1 MKRMAAGLPSAVVG
15 SIRVGPLVLALV
27 MWTMVPATGSA
38 QTPSP
43 LQEWQYP
50 GGISLYSLFM
60 PEIPKWRTT
69 LGLAE
74 VVQPRYAGSHA
85 YRLQSG
91 PVIDVRYFDVA
102 FASVGEGLGVNF
114 LHGKHYRVGMALG
127 YDLGRGLTN
136 YYERPRGFGDI
147 PPAPVVKL
155 FGSYVIS
162 KGLPLILRA
171 DVRQFVGGADGAIGD
186 LEVFMPLPGSSA
198 NLIMLAG
205 PSITFADRLY
215 QSKEFGISAAQSA
228 ASGFPQFNAYGS
240 ANAVGMGFSATWIFR
255 EHWLVNTE
263 AAVDRLLGS
272 GAVSPVTTSKLQE
285 TVAVSFSY
293 RWESA
298 SK

>member
-1 MKRMAAGLPSAVVG
+1 MNTTRRIPTVARGAVVPLLLVLCAWWPRMAP
-15 SIRVGPLVLALV
+15 
-27 MWTMVPATGSA
+27 A

-60 PEIPKWRTT
+60 PEIPEWRTT

-74 VVQPRYAGSHA
+74 VVQPRYAGSQS
-85 YRLQSG
+85 YRFQTG

-102 FASVGEGLGVNF
+102 FASVGEGLGVNV
-114 LHGKHYRVGMALG
+114 LHGTHYRLGMALG

-147 PPAPVVKL
+147 APAPVVKL

-186 LEVFMPLPGSSA
+186 LEAFMPLPGSSET
-198 NLIMLAG
+198 LIMLAG

-215 QSKEFGISAAQSA
+215 QSKEFGISAAQSR

-240 ANAVGMGFSATWIFR
+240 ANAAGVGFSGTWIFR
-255 EHWLVNTE
+255 KHWLLNAE
-263 AAVDRLLGS
+263 AATDLLLGS
-272 GAVSPVTTSKLQE
+272 SAASPVTTSKVQG
-285 TVAVSFSY
+285 TVALSFAYWWTSP
-293 RWESA
+293 SP
-298 SK
+298 

>member
-1 MKRMAAGLPSAVVG
+1 MQRLSMRPPWLVV
-15 SIRVGPLVLALV
+15 VACVLWAC
-27 MWTMVPATGSA
+27 VPRLTHA

-60 PEIPKWRTT
+60 PEAPKWRTT

-74 VVQPRYAGSHA
+74 VVQPRYAGSQS
-85 YRLQSG
+85 YRFQSG
-91 PVIDVRYFDVA
+91 PVIDVRYFDLA

-114 LHGKHYRVGMALG
+114 LHGAHYRVGAAVG

-155 FGSYVIS
+155 FASYAIS
-162 KGLPLILRA
+162 RGLPLVLRV

-186 LEVFMPLPGSSA
+186 FEAFMPLPGSSA

-215 QSKEFGISAAQSA
+215 QRKEFGISAAQSA
-228 ASGFPQFNAYGS
+228 ASGFPRFSAYGS
-240 ANAVGMGFSATWIFR
+240 ANAAGLGFSATWTFR
-255 EHWLVNTE
+255 EHWLLNTE
-263 AAVDRLLGS
+263 AAIDRLLGS
-272 GAVSPVTTSKLQE
+272 GAVSPVTTSKFQG
-285 TVAVSFSY
+285 TVALSVAY
-293 RWESA
+293 RWQSA
-298 SK
+298 AE

>member
-1 MKRMAAGLPSAVVG
+1 VTALWLATAAVVLWG
-15 SIRVGPLVLALV
+15 CAPRVAG
-27 MWTMVPATGSA
+27 A

-60 PEIPKWRTT
+60 PETPKWRTT

-74 VVQPRYAGSHA
+74 VVQPRYAGSQS
-85 YRLQSG
+85 YRFQSG
-91 PVIDVRYFDVA
+91 PVIDVRYFDLA

-114 LHGKHYRVGMALG
+114 LHGTHYRVGMAVG

-147 PPAPVVKL
+147 APAPVFKL
-155 FGSYVIS
+155 FASYAIS
-162 KGLPLILRA
+162 KGLPLVLRI

-186 LEVFMPLPGSSA
+186 LEAFMPLPGSST
-198 NLIMLAG
+198 NLILLAG

-215 QSKEFGISAAQSA
+215 QRKEFGISAAQSA

-255 EHWLVNTE
+255 EHWLLNTE

-272 GAVSPVTTSKLQE
+272 GAVSPVTTSKFQG
-285 TVAVSFSY
+285 TVALSFAY

>member
-1 MKRMAAGLPSAVVG
+1 MVLLSIWLPRIA
-15 SIRVGPLVLALV
+15 
-27 MWTMVPATGSA
+27 SA

-60 PEIPKWRTT
+60 PEIPEWRTT

-74 VVQPRYAGSHA
+74 VVQPRYAGSQS
-85 YRLQSG
+85 YRFQTG

-114 LHGKHYRVGMALG
+114 LRGSHYRVGVAVG

-147 PPAPVVKL
+147 QPAPVVKL

-186 LEVFMPLPGSSA
+186 LEAFMPLPGSSA
-198 NLIMLAG
+198 TLIMLAG

-215 QSKEFGISAAQSA
+215 QSKEFGISAAQSR

-240 ANAVGMGFSATWIFR
+240 ANAVGMGFSGTWIFR
-255 EHWLVNTE
+255 TNWLLNVE
-263 AAVDRLLGS
+263 GAADGLLGS
-272 GAVSPVTTSKLQE
+272 GAASPVTTSRLQG
-285 TVAVSFSY
+285 TVALSFAY
-293 RWESA
+293 RWESS

>member
-1 MKRMAAGLPSAVVG
+1 VSSTALSTTALFC
-15 SIRVGPLVLALV
+15 VL
-27 MWTMVPATGSA
+27 WGCNPRITSA

-69 LGLAE
+69 LGLAASA
-74 VVQPRYAGSHA
+74 QPTYAGSKSYQLRA
-85 YRLQSG
+85 G

-114 LHGKHYRVGMALG
+114 LHGTHYRVGMAVG

-147 PPAPVVKL
+147 PPAPVIKL

-186 LEVFMPLPGSSA
+186 LEAFMPLPGSSA

-263 AAVDRLLGS
+263 GAVARLLGS
-272 GAVSPVTTSKLQE
+272 SAVSPVTTSKLQA
-285 TVAVSFSY
+285 TVALSFAY
-293 RWESA
+293 RWETA
-298 SK
+298 AK

>member
-1 MKRMAAGLPSAVVG
+1 MRTMRRKPSPALWLAAVAGVLWGCGPS
-15 SIRVGPLVLALV
+15 I
-27 MWTMVPATGSA
+27 TFA

-60 PEIPKWRTT
+60 PEAPKWRTT

-74 VVQPRYAGSHA
+74 VVQPRYAGSQS
-85 YRLQSG
+85 YRFQTG
-91 PVIDVRYFDVA
+91 PVIDVRYHDLA

-114 LHGKHYRVGMALG
+114 LHGAHYRVGMAVG

-155 FGSYVIS
+155 FASYAIS
-162 KGLPLILRA
+162 KGLPLVLRI

-186 LEVFMPLPGSSA
+186 FEAFMPLPGSSA

-215 QSKEFGISAAQSA
+215 QRKEFGISAAQSA

-255 EHWLVNTE
+255 EHWLINTE

-272 GAVSPVTTSKLQE
+272 GAASPVTTSKFQG
-285 TVAVSFSY
+285 TVAVSFAY

-298 SK
+298 AK

>member
-1 MKRMAAGLPSAVVG
+1 MAVRRA
-15 SIRVGPLVLALV
+15 
-27 MWTMVPATGSA
+27 MVPALMALLSIWLPRIASA

-74 VVQPRYAGSHA
+74 VVQPSYAGSQS
-85 YRLQSG
+85 YRFQTG

-114 LHGKHYRVGMALG
+114 LHGAHYRVGVAVG

-147 PPAPVVKL
+147 QPAPVVKL

-162 KGLPLILRA
+162 RGLPLILRA

-186 LEVFMPLPGSSA
+186 LEAFMPLPGSSA
-198 NLIMLAG
+198 TLIMLAG

-215 QSKEFGISAAQSA
+215 QSKEFGISAAQSR

-240 ANAVGMGFSATWIFR
+240 ANAVGMGFSGTWIFR
-255 EHWLVNTE
+255 KNWLLNVE
-263 AAVDRLLGS
+263 AAADGLLGS
-272 GAVSPVTTSKLQE
+272 GAASPVTTSKLQG
-285 TVAVSFSY
+285 TVALSFAY
-293 RWESA
+293 RWESS